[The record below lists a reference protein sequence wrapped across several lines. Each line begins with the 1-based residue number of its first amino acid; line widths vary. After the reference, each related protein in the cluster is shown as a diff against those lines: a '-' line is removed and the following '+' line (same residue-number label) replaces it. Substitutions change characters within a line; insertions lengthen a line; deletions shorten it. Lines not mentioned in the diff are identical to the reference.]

1 MCPCSPQVAMVL
13 TGEAI
18 PFCGGSIISARHV
31 LTAAHC
37 TFTRYTGTVMT
48 PSSLQV
54 LVGAH
59 DIQDNL
65 PAAQRFSVS
74 KILNSPWFEYYSL
87 SYDVSILT
95 LSSSITFSLTASP
108 VCLPALSSDASTGFP
123 DYPDYSGLEATVSGW
138 GDTSI
143 GGSPSRKL
151 LMTNVT
157 IQTNDECRHAYDD
170 IKP

>member
-1 MCPCSPQVAMVL
+1 MVL
-13 TGEAI
+13 TGEDI

-87 SYDVSILT
+87 SYDASILT
-95 LSSSITFSLTASP
+95 LSSLITFSLTASP

-138 GDTSI
+138 GDMNI
-143 GGSPSRKL
+143 GGDSSPLL

-157 IQTNDECRHAYDD
+157 IQTNDECGHAYDD

>member
-1 MCPCSPQVAMVL
+1 MVL
-13 TGEAI
+13 TGEDI

-59 DIQDNL
+59 DIENNL

-143 GGSPSRKL
+143 GGSSSGSL
-151 LMTNVT
+151 LMTNIT
-157 IQTNDECRHAYDD
+157 IQTNAECRKAYDD
-170 IKP
+170 IKQ